1 MKWLVAVSFSLI
13 FHPFLKLEMSTMP
26 FKPLQFTPLQD
37 DEMIQR
43 SLTFR
48 EQLATRRS
56 VRHFSTKEVPMEVIS
71 NVVMT
76 ASSAPSGAN
85 KEPWTFVIVKDSK
98 IKRDIRIAAE
108 KEEKAFYDHRAP
120 DEWLADLEPL
130 GTDWHKPFLEDAPFL
145 IVVFKKIYGMEDD
158 LQFKHYYVN
167 ESVGIASGFLLA
179 AVHQAGL
186 MALTHTP
193 SPMGFLSKILKR
205 PENERAFLL
214 IPVGYPAEDAEVPVL
229 TKKTFEEVA
238 EVF

>member
-1 MKWLVAVSFSLI
+1 MEFQ
-13 FHPFLKLEMSTMP
+13 KLE
-26 FKPLQFTPLQD
+26 FKNQTEEERVQRSKRFL
-37 DEMIQR
+37 EMIKSR
-43 SLTFR
+43 RTVRDFS
-48 EQLATRRS
+48 EKNIPEGIIENAVKVAAT
-56 VRHFSTKEVPMEVIS
+56 
-71 NVVMT
+71 
-76 ASSAPSGAN
+76 APSGAN
-85 KEPWTFVIVKDSK
+85 KQPWHFVIVKDPSIKKK
-98 IKRDIRIAAE
+98 IPVAAE
-108 KEEKAFYDHRAP
+108 KEEKEFYDHRAP

-130 GTDWHKPFLEDAPFL
+130 GTDWNKPFLEDAPFL

-186 MALTHTP
+186 VALTHTP

-214 IPVGYPAEDAEVPVL
+214 IPIGYPSEDAEVPVL
-229 TKKTFEEVA
+229 TKKTFEEVV

>member
-1 MKWLVAVSFSLI
+1 
-13 FHPFLKLEMSTMP
+13 MP
-26 FKPLQFTPLQD
+26 FKLLQFTPLQD

-120 DEWLADLEPL
+120 EEWLADLEPL
-130 GTDWHKPFLEDAPFL
+130 GTDWNKPFLEDAPFL

-186 MALTHTP
+186 VALTHTP
-193 SPMGFLSKILKR
+193 SPMGFLANILKR
-205 PENERAFLL
+205 PDNERAFLL

>member
-1 MKWLVAVSFSLI
+1 
-13 FHPFLKLEMSTMP
+13 MP
-26 FKPLQFTPLQD
+26 FKPLQFTPLPD
-37 DEMIQR
+37 NEMIQR
-43 SLTFR
+43 SSTFR
-48 EQLATRRS
+48 EQLSTRRS
-56 VRHFSTKEVPMEVIS
+56 VRHFSTKEVPMEVI
-71 NVVMT
+71 NNLVMT

-130 GTDWHKPFLEDAPFL
+130 GTDWNKPFIEDAPFL

-186 MALTHTP
+186 VALTHTP
-193 SPMGFLSKILKR
+193 SPMGFLANILKR
-205 PENERAFLL
+205 PDNERAFLL

>member
-1 MKWLVAVSFSLI
+1 
-13 FHPFLKLEMSTMP
+13 MP
-26 FKPLQFTPLQD
+26 FKPLQFTPLPD

-56 VRHFSTKEVPMEVIS
+56 VRHFSTKEVPMEVIN

-85 KEPWTFVIVKDSK
+85 KEPWTFVIVKDPI
-98 IKRDIRIAAE
+98 IKHDIRIAAE
-108 KEEKAFYDHRAP
+108 KEEKSFYDHRAP

-130 GTDWHKPFLEDAPFL
+130 GTDWNKPFLEDAPFL

-186 MALTHTP
+186 VALTHTP
-193 SPMGFLSKILKR
+193 SPMGFLANILKR
-205 PENERAFLL
+205 PDNERAFLL